1 MYGAIKLSLI
11 NSELGGCSELIFHI
25 LTSKYHN
32 TTYCCVAASLPR
44 VNTRLLLLLSGSHT
58 TLRFLAETRLTLNPV
73 GSTGASRQ

>member
-11 NSELGGCSELIFHI
+11 NSEPGGCSALIFHI

-32 TTYCCVAASLPR
+32 TTHCCVAASLLQ
-44 VNTRLLLLLSGSHT
+44 VDTRLLLLLSGNHT
-58 TLRFLAETRLTLNPV
+58 KLGFLAETCWTLNPE